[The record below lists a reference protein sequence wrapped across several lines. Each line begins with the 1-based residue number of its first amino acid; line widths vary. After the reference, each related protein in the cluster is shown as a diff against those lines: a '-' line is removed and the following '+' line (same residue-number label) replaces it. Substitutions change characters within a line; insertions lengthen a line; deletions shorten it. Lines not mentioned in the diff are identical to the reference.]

1 MKKELTCIVCPMGC
15 QLKVEMQNDD
25 IISVEGNTCP
35 RGEKYASTELINPMR
50 VITTT
55 IRTKD
60 GNIVPVKTDGSVAKA
75 SMFECMEVINGLHPD
90 TADCGVGSIV
100 CENVLNSGVNV
111 VVTAPVNR
119 R

>member
-15 QLKVEMQNDD
+15 QLKVEMENDE
-25 IISVEGNTCP
+25 IISVEGNACP
-35 RGEKYASTELINPMR
+35 RGEKYARTELINPMR

-60 GNIVPVKTDGSVAKA
+60 GKIVPVKTDGSVAKE

-90 TADCGVGSIV
+90 TLDCSVGSIV
-100 CENVLNSGVNV
+100 CENLLNSGVNV
-111 VVTAPVNR
+111 VVTAPVNWR
-119 R
+119 